1 MIEMT
6 PGEFRPQLAQ
16 LSAQLCAMVAER
28 LAMWSRDMPPQDRQK
43 IIDMIES
50 QLPTVVINSIE
61 KTASLHSAQGVAY
74 LEQHLEEWAESWAR
88 KFIGKD

>member
-1 MIEMT
+1 MEGT

-28 LAMWSRDMPPQDRQK
+28 LAMWTRDMPPQERQK
-43 IIDMIES
+43 IIDMIEDK
-50 QLPTVVINSIE
+50 LPVVVTNSIE

-74 LEQHLEEWAESWAR
+74 LEEHLEEWADTWAK

>member
-1 MIEMT
+1 MEGT

-28 LAMWSRDMPPQDRQK
+28 LAMWSRDMNPGERQK
-43 IIDMIES
+43 VLDMIEG

-74 LEQHLEEWAESWAR
+74 LEEHLEDWADTWAR

>member
-1 MIEMT
+1 MEGT
-6 PGEFRPQLAQ
+6 PGEFRPQLGQ

-28 LAMWSRDMPPQDRQK
+28 LAMWSRDMPPQERQK
-43 IIDMIES
+43 IIDMIEDK
-50 QLPTVVINSIE
+50 LPTVVTNSIE

-74 LEQHLEEWAESWAR
+74 LEEHLEEWAESWAK